1 MNPAGAAA
9 MVAVGLTLGLIG
21 GGGSILTVPILV
33 YILGIA
39 ATEAMGFSLF
49 IVGATSCAGAVVHGS
64 RGNVSLPIAATFAGP
79 SLAAAYLVRRLLV
92 PALPATLSLGP
103 LSASRDDALMFGF
116 ALVMALAATA
126 MIRNRKSELEPFDP
140 PRPVMLAPLGGLVG
154 GVAGLFGAGGGFLIV
169 PALVLVADLPM
180 SLAVGTS
187 LAIITT
193 QSLAGFV
200 GVVQTASRIDW
211 LLLVTLT
218 GLALLGMAGGLALA
232 RRISGARLRAGFGW
246 FVLAMSVVIAVAE
259 AVSLSVVR

>member
-1 MNPAGAAA
+1 MNLPGAAA

-33 YILGIA
+33 YIFGIS
-39 ATEAMGFSLF
+39 ATEAMGVSLF
-49 IVGATSCAGAVVHGS
+49 IVGATSCAGAAAHAS

-79 SLAAAYLVRRLLV
+79 SLAAAYLVRRWLV
-92 PALPATLSLGP
+92 PALPKTLSIGP
-103 LSASRDDALMFGF
+103 VAAPRDDALMFGF
-116 ALVMALAATA
+116 AIVMAVAATA
-126 MIRNRKSELEPFDP
+126 MIRSRRSDIEPFDP
-140 PRPVMLAPLGGLVG
+140 PRPVMLAPLGALVG

-200 GVVQTASRIDW
+200 GVVQTAARIDW

-218 GLALLGMAGGLALA
+218 LLALTGMAGGLALG
-232 RRISGARLRAGFGW
+232 RRVSGAKLRASFGW
-246 FVLAMSVVIAVAE
+246 FVLVMSAVIAVAE
-259 AVSLSVVR
+259 VVSLSRVR

>member
-1 MNPAGAAA
+1 MSLLGAAA

-33 YILGIA
+33 YIIGIT

-49 IVGATSCAGAVVHGS
+49 IVGATSGAGAVAHAS
-64 RGNVSLPIAATFAGP
+64 RGNVSLRVAAVFAGP
-79 SLAAAYLVRRLLV
+79 SLVAAYLVRRLLV
-92 PALPATLSLGP
+92 PAIPRTIELGS
-103 LSASRDDALMFGF
+103 LSARRDDVLMFGF
-116 ALVMALAATA
+116 ALVMAAAATA
-126 MIRNRKSELEPFDP
+126 MIRHRRSEMEPFRP
-140 PRPVMLAPLGGLVG
+140 PRPAMLAPLGGLVG
-154 GVAGLFGAGGGFLIV
+154 ATAGLFGAGGGFLIV

-200 GVVQTASRIDW
+200 GVVQTAARIEW
-211 LLLVTLT
+211 SLLLTLT
-218 GLALLGMAGGLALA
+218 ALALTGMAGGLGLG
-232 RRISGARLRAGFGW
+232 RRVSGASLRAWFGW

-259 AVSLSVVR
+259 MVTVSAGR